1 MAFSAVSSAGAK
13 CDMNVVPLIDVL
25 LVLLIIF
32 MVTAPLLSFEVQ
44 IDLPQPSKDQKE
56 PEKDPPKPIRLRIDA
71 AGALYWDNLPLPR
84 AALEPSLQIETIG
97 KVAEDQ
103 PMLEIEASP
112 DAEYQVLAEV
122 LATAKNVGVAKI
134 GFVDT
139 L

>member
-1 MAFSAVSSAGAK
+1 MGFNAAATSSTK

-32 MVTAPLLSFEVQ
+32 MVTAPLMTFEVQ
-44 IDLPQPSKDQKE
+44 IDLPQPSKQLVE
-56 PEKDPPKPIRLRIDA
+56 PKDPPKPIRLRIDA
-71 AGALYWDNLPLPR
+71 NGELFWDNFPLPK

-112 DAEYQVLAEV
+112 DSEYQVLAEV

-139 L
+139 N